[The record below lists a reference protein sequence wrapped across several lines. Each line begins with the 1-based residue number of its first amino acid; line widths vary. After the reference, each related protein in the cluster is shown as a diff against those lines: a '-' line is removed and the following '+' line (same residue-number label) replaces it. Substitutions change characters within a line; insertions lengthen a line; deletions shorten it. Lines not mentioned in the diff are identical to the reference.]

1 MNNPSPA
8 DLRRWRRH
16 LANER
21 AEAAVYR
28 DLAQRYDGE
37 EREILAAIA
46 AAEERH
52 EQHWL
57 GLLGDQVGAP
67 IRADLGTRTLAFLAR
82 VDAAQYRRLVEN
94 MTETAARTARFSVSL
109 AGAGAFPAAPIGR
122 NLWLG
127 VYDPTDALTKLA
139 SSTRRAV
146 ERAGIRAAD
155 EKFTPHLTLARVSQ
169 PTNLSGQVAILEEWG
184 FGPWPVNELAL
195 VESQLGQGRQGRP
208 RYVVTDRFTL
218 AEH

>member
-1 MNNPSPA
+1 MTSRTTGTGSPV
-8 DLRRWRRH
+8 RRMFV
-16 LANER
+16 
-21 AEAAVYR
+21 AV
-28 DLAQRYDGE
+28 LPPPE
-37 EREILAAIA
+37 LVAAIS
-46 AAEERH
+46 
-52 EQHWL
+52 
-57 GLLGDQVGAP
+57 DQLDP
-67 IRADLGTRTLAFLAR
+67 LPTRWPQLRWTDPAGWHLTLAFLAR

-94 MTETAARTARFSVSL
+94 MTETTARTARFSVSL

-127 VYDPTDALTKLA
+127 VYDPTEALTKLA

-146 ERAGIRAAD
+146 GRAGIRAPD

-169 PTNLSGQVAILEEWG
+169 PTDLSGQVAIVEEWG

-195 VESQLGQGRQGRP
+195 VESQLGQGREGRP

>member
-1 MNNPSPA
+1 MTSRTTGTGSPV
-8 DLRRWRRH
+8 RRMFV
-16 LANER
+16 
-21 AEAAVYR
+21 AV
-28 DLAQRYDGE
+28 LPPPE
-37 EREILAAIA
+37 LVAAIS
-46 AAEERH
+46 
-52 EQHWL
+52 
-57 GLLGDQVGAP
+57 DQLDP
-67 IRADLGTRTLAFLAR
+67 LPTRWPQLRWTDPAGWHLTLAFLAR

-127 VYDPTDALTKLA
+127 VYDPTEALTKLA

-146 ERAGIRAAD
+146 GRAGIRAPD

-169 PTNLSGQVAILEEWG
+169 PTDLSGQVAIVEEWG
-184 FGPWPVNELAL
+184 FGPWPVDELAL
-195 VESQLGQGRQGRP
+195 VESQLGQGREGRP

>member
-1 MNNPSPA
+1 MTSRTTGTGSPV
-8 DLRRWRRH
+8 RRMFV
-16 LANER
+16 
-21 AEAAVYR
+21 AV
-28 DLAQRYDGE
+28 LPPPE
-37 EREILAAIA
+37 LVAAIS
-46 AAEERH
+46 
-52 EQHWL
+52 
-57 GLLGDQVGAP
+57 DQLDP
-67 IRADLGTRTLAFLAR
+67 LPTRWPQLRWTDPAGWHLTLAFLAR

-127 VYDPTDALTKLA
+127 VYDPTEALTKLA

-146 ERAGIRAAD
+146 GRAGIRAPD

-169 PTNLSGQVAILEEWG
+169 PTDLSGQVAIVEEWG
-184 FGPWPVNELAL
+184 FGPWPMDELAL
-195 VESQLGQGRQGRP
+195 VESQLGQGREGRP

>member
-1 MNNPSPA
+1 MTSRTTGTGSPV
-8 DLRRWRRH
+8 RRMFV
-16 LANER
+16 
-21 AEAAVYR
+21 AV
-28 DLAQRYDGE
+28 LPPPE
-37 EREILAAIA
+37 LVAAI
-46 AAEERH
+46 
-52 EQHWL
+52 
-57 GLLGDQVGAP
+57 GDHLDP
-67 IRADLGTRTLAFLAR
+67 LMTRWAQLRWTDPAGWHLTLAFLAR

-146 ERAGIRAAD
+146 GRAGIRAPD

-169 PTNLSGQVAILEEWG
+169 PTNLSGQVAILEGWG

-195 VESQLGQGRQGRP
+195 VESQLGQGREGRP

>member
-1 MNNPSPA
+1 MTPRTTGTGSPV
-8 DLRRWRRH
+8 RRMFV
-16 LANER
+16 
-21 AEAAVYR
+21 AV
-28 DLAQRYDGE
+28 LPPPE
-37 EREILAAIA
+37 LVAAIS
-46 AAEERH
+46 
-52 EQHWL
+52 
-57 GLLGDQVGAP
+57 DQLDP
-67 IRADLGTRTLAFLAR
+67 LPTRWPQLRWTDPAGWHLTLAFLAR
-82 VDAAQYRRLVEN
+82 VDATQYRKLVEN

-146 ERAGIRAAD
+146 ERAGIRAPD
-155 EKFTPHLTLARVSQ
+155 ERFTAHLTLARVSQ
-169 PTNLSGQVAILEEWG
+169 PTDLSGQVAIVEKWG

-195 VESQLGQGRQGRP
+195 VESQLGQGREGRP

>member
-1 MNNPSPA
+1 MTPRTTGTGSPV
-8 DLRRWRRH
+8 RRMFV
-16 LANER
+16 
-21 AEAAVYR
+21 AV
-28 DLAQRYDGE
+28 LPPPE
-37 EREILAAIA
+37 LVAAIS
-46 AAEERH
+46 
-52 EQHWL
+52 
-57 GLLGDQVGAP
+57 DQLDP
-67 IRADLGTRTLAFLAR
+67 LPTRWPQLRWTDPAGWHLTLAFLAR

-146 ERAGIRAAD
+146 ERAGIRAPD
-155 EKFTPHLTLARVSQ
+155 ERFTAHLTLARVSQ
-169 PTNLSGQVAILEEWG
+169 PTDLSGQVAIVEKWG

-195 VESQLGQGRQGRP
+195 VESQLGQGREGRP

>member
-1 MNNPSPA
+1 MTSRTTGTGSPV
-8 DLRRWRRH
+8 RRMFV
-16 LANER
+16 
-21 AEAAVYR
+21 AV
-28 DLAQRYDGE
+28 LPPPE
-37 EREILAAIA
+37 LVAAIS
-46 AAEERH
+46 
-52 EQHWL
+52 
-57 GLLGDQVGAP
+57 DQLDP
-67 IRADLGTRTLAFLAR
+67 LPTRWPQLRWTDPAGWHLTLAFLAR